1 MAQPEAEGS
10 ASQSLWK
17 DSVMPTALGDLY
29 STFPGT
35 EVPGYWHRSLRE
47 RAHRELTTWD
57 RRPTTL

>member
-1 MAQPEAEGS
+1 
-10 ASQSLWK
+10 
-17 DSVMPTALGDLY
+17 MPTALGDLY
-29 STFPGT
+29 FHFPGT